1 MHAGSERVHSISKWR
16 VIVPKVTRVR
26 ALAYDLVLRVVRRVL
41 VQLDELVSLDLANHR
56 YVIFHAYIIVCV
68 NFMVALLYFLRLHVH
83 QVYIRVLLTTILLW
97 KVEIKRRS
105 QFIHGAVCAVI
116 IVIIKG
122 GRACTSVA
130 THEWFIRNERMVLTQ
145 LGTRLLWILCFAVLE
160 LNIIICGAAPPPCIR
175 ALPNRLA
182 IEDRLWLKHVSLCDA
197 TATSP
202 GI

>member
-1 MHAGSERVHSISKWR
+1 M
-16 VIVPKVTRVR
+16 TRVCT
-26 ALAYDLVLRVVRRVL
+26 LAYNLVLRMVWRVL
-41 VQLDELVSLDLANHR
+41 VQLDELVSLDFANHR

-68 NFMVALLYFLRLHVH
+68 NFMVALLYFLSLHVH
-83 QVYIRVLLTTILLW
+83 QVYIRVLLTTIFLW

-130 THEWFIRNERMVLTQ
+130 THEWFIRYEWMVLTQ
-145 LGTRLLWILCFAVLE
+145 LSTRLLWILCFAVLE

-175 ALPNRLA
+175 ALSNRLA